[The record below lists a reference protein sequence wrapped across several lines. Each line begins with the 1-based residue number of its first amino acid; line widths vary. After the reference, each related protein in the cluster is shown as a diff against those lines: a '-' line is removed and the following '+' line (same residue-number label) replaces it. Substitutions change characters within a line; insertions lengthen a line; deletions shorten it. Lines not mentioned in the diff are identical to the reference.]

1 MLAIRVA
8 LLPRRGVDERPGC
21 LETTRRAIIDAGT
34 APLEGRAG
42 AVDHHSSLVE
52 DFLFAKIVH

>member
-8 LLPRRGVDERPGC
+8 LLPRRDVDERLGC

-42 AVDHHSSLVE
+42 AVDHHSNPVE
-52 DFLFAKIVH
+52 DFLLAKIVH